1 MAVHAVGFSSDFGNR
16 GVDELQMPQQDP
28 GNLLRRGGI
37 LGIDDAGKQQQPP
50 QEFWIDPTMLGEW
63 RSDLGCNASVCGN
76 LEPSGRNHV
85 TTSPVFP
92 FPSADTSSVKAPG
105 AVPGV
110 LPHSRLPKSGTTS
123 TSGRHALPLPPVS
136 SSARDIVAV
145 LFQQNQEINA
155 FLCFQNERMQNELVE
170 MLDRHS
176 RTVQSVLRQQVA
188 KRLMEKEAELLS
200 LKHRNEELEEKVR
213 QITEEN
219 QFWFNMA
226 KNSEVIVRNLQSS
239 LEQTLHH
246 GDLNNRVVMFP
257 ADDAHSCC
265 YEEDCTAA
273 APAAGAGSAK
283 LCTTCGATDVCI
295 LSLPCRHLCL
305 CKDCASRAA
314 ACPVCGATVNNFL
327 EVFVC
332 R

>member
-16 GVDELQMPQQDP
+16 GVDELQMSQQDP

-37 LGIDDAGKQQQPP
+37 LGIGKQQQSLR
-50 QEFWIDPTMLGEW
+50 EIWIDQTMLGEW
-63 RSDLGCNASVCGN
+63 RSDLGCNVSVGGN
-76 LEPSGRNHV
+76 LEPAKSLVLSGRDHV
-85 TTSPVFP
+85 ATSPVFP
-92 FPSADTSSVKAPG
+92 FPGAAT
-105 AVPGV
+105 AVPGI
-110 LPHSRLPKSGTTS
+110 LPHSRLPKFGTTS

-136 SSARDIVAV
+136 SSARDLVAV
-145 LFQQNQEINA
+145 LFQQNQEIKA

-176 RTVQSVLRQQVA
+176 RTVQSVLRQQAA

-200 LKHRNEELEEKVR
+200 VKHRNEELEEKVR

-226 KNSEVIVRNLQSS
+226 KNNEVIVRNLQSS

-246 GDLNNRVVMFP
+246 GDLNNCNVMFP

-265 YEEDCTAA
+265 YEDDCTAA
-273 APAAGAGSAK
+273 APAADAGSAK
-283 LCTTCGATDVCI
+283 LCKTCGVRDVCI
-295 LSLPCRHLCL
+295 ISLPCRHLCL
-305 CKDCASRAA
+305 CKDCASSAVD
-314 ACPVCGATVNNFL
+314 CPVCGTTVNNFL
-327 EVFVC
+327 EAFVC